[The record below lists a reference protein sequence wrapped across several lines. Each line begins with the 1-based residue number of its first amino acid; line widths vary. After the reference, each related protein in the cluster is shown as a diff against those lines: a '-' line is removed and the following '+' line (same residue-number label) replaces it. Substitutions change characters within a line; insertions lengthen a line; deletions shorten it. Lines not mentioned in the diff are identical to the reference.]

1 MEITIKWRE
10 ILFSVF
16 ILAIMVGLG
25 IWISS
30 PILRGSTE
38 RYLDKMSSVPVTDS
52 ANFDYIKMTNVG
64 RFVAEGTLSAIDTV
78 RLPEL
83 SRPYSFVHKVK
94 EEYRSHTETYVTS
107 DGKGHTTTHIRTYH
121 SWDEVERWDYAAD
134 SVKFLGQRFKAKNVF
149 SYRYHSKRD
158 TIIKVNTE
166 WYERKTRFVYY
177 TCPVSYEGIMTGVAE
192 SKNYNDVTFKNDKT
206 IQWYFENAE
215 TELQTGIILFWVLWI
230 VLTAAVICG
239 FYALE
244 NQWLY

>member
-1 MEITIKWRE
+1 MEITRKE
-10 ILFSVF
+10 IFLSVL
-16 ILAIMVGLG
+16 ILGIMVGIG
-25 IWISS
+25 VWISPS
-30 PILRGSTE
+30 ILRSSFE
-38 RYLDKMSSVPVTDS
+38 RYLDKVSCVSITDS
-52 ANFDYIKMTNVG
+52 SRFDYIRKTNAG